1 MFEDIEPEISH
12 VLRYA
17 IAVLVFNMTKVY
29 LKFSDSSLKLLNR
42 LGIICFD
49 ICDVSGANIAGPVF
63 TRENAIMKNWRQLD
77 YWTLKVAVIE
87 LH

>member
-49 ICDVSGANIAGPVF
+49 IFDVSGANTSNIIC
-63 TRENAIMKNWRQLD
+63 NISSS
-77 YWTLKVAVIE
+77 VIK
-87 LH
+87 

>member
-29 LKFSDSSLKLLNR
+29 LKFSDLSLKLLNR
-42 LGIICFD
+42 LGILCFD
-49 ICDVSGANIAGPVF
+49 IFDVSGANRKRCDA
-63 TRENAIMKNWRQLD
+63 L
-77 YWTLKVAVIE
+77 LKVNYRSPLTSFRRFLIYRK
-87 LH
+87 